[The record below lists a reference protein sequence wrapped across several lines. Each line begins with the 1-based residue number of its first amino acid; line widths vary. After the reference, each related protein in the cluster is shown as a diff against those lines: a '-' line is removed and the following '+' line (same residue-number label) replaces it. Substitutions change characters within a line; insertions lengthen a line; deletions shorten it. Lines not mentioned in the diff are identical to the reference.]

1 MQRPPRTDI
10 IRRLSAHDSQTHLT
24 FDDGPHPEYT
34 PRVLDLLA
42 AAGARATF
50 FMVGTQAERHAG
62 LTRRVLAAGHEVG
75 NHTWSHAHPAL
86 LRAVVARHEVAA
98 GSIALANVIGARPR
112 YFRPPYGR
120 MRRCMTEAAADQ
132 GQSVVLWSLSGKDWG
147 PLGRARWIAERL
159 ARARAGD
166 IVLLHDAP
174 WRYNRPWEMLKVLTA
189 FLSRLKRD
197 GLTSETLE
205 RGVAG
210 DGQVQ
215 SGAAKADRQP
225 G

>member
-1 MQRPPRTDI
+1 MQRSPRANI
-10 IRRLSAHDSQTHLT
+10 IRHLSAQSSQTHLT

-34 PRVLDLLA
+34 PRVLDVLA
-42 AAGARATF
+42 AAGTHATF
-50 FMVGTQAERHAG
+50 FMVGIAAEGHAA
-62 LTRRVLAAGHEVG
+62 LTRRVLADGHEVG
-75 NHTWSHAHPAL
+75 NHTWSHPHPGL
-86 LRAVVARHEVAA
+86 LRAAVARHEVTA
-98 GSIALANVIGARPR
+98 GSIAIANVIGARPR

-120 MRRCMTEAAADQ
+120 MRRCMTEAAAEQ

-159 ARARAGD
+159 SRARAGD

-174 WRYNRPWEMLKVLTA
+174 WRYNRPWETLKVLTA

-210 DGQVQ
+210 DGQVH

>member
-1 MQRPPRTDI
+1 MQRPAPANI
-10 IRRLSAHDSQTHLT
+10 IRRLPAEASQTHVT

-50 FMVGTQAERHAG
+50 FMVGTAARRHAS
-62 LTRRVLAAGHEVG
+62 LTRRVLADGHEVG
-75 NHTWSHAHPAL
+75 NHTLSHPHPGR
-86 LRAVVARHEVAA
+86 LRAAAARHEVAA
-98 GSIALANVIGARPR
+98 GSNALAEVTGARPR

-120 MRRCMTEAAADQ
+120 MRRCMTEAAAAE

-147 PLGRARWIAERL
+147 PLGRARWIARRL

-174 WRYNRPWEMLKVLTA
+174 WRYNRPWEMLEVLTA
-189 FLSRLKRD
+189 FLSRLRHD
-197 GLTSETLE
+197 GLTSATLE
-205 RGVAG
+205 RDITNDGGVSSHPAAAG
-210 DGQVQ
+210 
-215 SGAAKADRQP
+215 RP
-225 G
+225 